1 MNLNTEDVFKELKN
15 RKRGVKLK
23 KTNKI
28 KRVLKLVSTIVI
40 ILVLNFLSLANS
52 VYAAELGNSVNLQNS
67 GSCGE
72 LLKYKG
78 NPIITTYVTYND
90 GQNTYPAYCLN
101 ANLPGVGENGNYTVS
116 TNDMITDVG
125 LWRRIINGYPYKTIS
140 ELGCSNKEEAFTATK
155 QAIYCY
161 IHGNNPDNYSGIGE
175 AGQRTLNALKKIITN
190 AENSKEVKV
199 QTSIN
204 INKNIGEWKQDNI
217 DKKYVSK
224 TYTVTA
230 NADFKSYNISLEKVQ
245 NSNIP
250 EGLKITDEKNN
261 EKQNFNKGEKFKVL
275 IPINNLKNN
284 GEFTLNV
291 RSEINSKPVLYGK
304 APNSGLQDYA
314 ITTLKYEDGEG
325 RINDAYGKNE
335 TKIII
340 LKQDKNTKLP
350 LEGVTFDL
358 LDSNKKVVYSNLKT
372 DKEGKIQIEGIMP
385 GKYYLVET
393 NTLDGYS
400 KYDEEI
406 NIDVEYNE
414 ELKVVV
420 NNSKETKVEVEK
432 SKKEISVKKLPVT
445 GM

>member
-1 MNLNTEDVFKELKN
+1 M
-15 RKRGVKLK
+15 K

-28 KRVLKLVSTIVI
+28 KKVLKLASTII
-40 ILVLNFLSLANS
+40 MILVLNFLSLANS
-52 VYAAELGNSVNLQNS
+52 VYAAELGDSARLQNS

-78 NPIITTYVTYND
+78 NTVITTYVTYND
-90 GQNTYPAYCLN
+90 GQNSYPAYCLN

-116 TNDMITDVG
+116 TNDMVTDVG

-140 ELGCSNKEEAFTATK
+140 ELGCSNEEEAFTATK

-161 IHGNNPDNYSGIGE
+161 IHGNNPDDYSGIGE
-175 AGQRTLNALKKIITN
+175 AGQRTLNAMKKIIAN
-190 AENSKEVKV
+190 AQNSNEVKV

-204 INKNIGEWKQDNI
+204 IDKNAGEWKQDNI

-230 NADFKSYNISLEKVQ
+230 NANFKSYSISLGKSQ
-245 NSNIP
+245 SSNIP

-284 GEFTLNV
+284 GEFILNV
-291 RSEINSKPVLYGK
+291 KAEINSKPVLYGK

-325 RINDAYGKNE
+325 IIKDTYGKNE

-358 LDSNKKVVYSNLKT
+358 LDSNKNVVYSNLKT

-393 NTLDGYS
+393 NALDGYS

-432 SKKEISVKKLPVT
+432 SKKEISVKRLPVT